1 MQRPTRS
8 QSGGIATSL
17 VVALLLA
24 VAAGLYLQLI
34 LQGDDQERAVRISES
49 TVSVPVL
56 EGDETAIPEP
66 PVANTARPLPEEQ
79 MAMIMRVF
87 APEMVD

>member
-1 MQRPTRS
+1 MQWPTRS
-8 QSGGIATSL
+8 QSGGIVTIL

-34 LQGDDQERAVRISES
+34 LQGGDQEQAVRLSES
-49 TVSVPVL
+49 TVSVQVL
-56 EGDETAIPEP
+56 EGGEPASPEP
-66 PVANTARPLPEEQ
+66 PVADTTPLPDEQ

-87 APEMVD
+87 APEIGD